1 MSLAAVPPA
10 PTDLAWRVIGL
21 VNLYRLLVPPCLY
34 ALYAIFGP
42 EASLGSTHPELFLW
56 TCVVYFTAGLAVVT
70 ARNLVHAALALIAAF
85 FGVAILFVLLQAGFL
100 ATVQVVLYIG
110 AIAILII
117 FAIMLTRRVMQDTGP
132 QTNEQWWLSALLA
145 LALFVALWVVLQQV
159 PVLQNVTA
167 GPAIS
172 PDYLKQLGAGFVD
185 PNQYLLPFEL
195 ASVLLLVALVGSIV
209 IAGEKQ

>member
-1 MSLAAVPPA
+1 MTVDQIIFLIAAAATLA
-10 PTDLAWRVIGL
+10 
-21 VNLYRLLVPPCLY
+21 
-34 ALYAIFGP
+34 
-42 EASLGSTHPELFLW
+42 
-56 TCVVYFTAGLAVVT
+56 AGLAVVT
-70 ARNLVHAALALIAAF
+70 ARNLVHAALAMIAAF

-117 FAIMLTRRVMQDTGP
+117 FAIMLTRRVMQDSGP
-132 QTNEQWWLSALLA
+132 QTNEQWWLGALLA
-145 LALFVALWVVLQQV
+145 LALFAALWVVLQQV
-159 PVLQNVTA
+159 PALQNVTSQT
-167 GPAIS
+167 IS
-172 PDYLKQLGAGFVD
+172 TDSLKQLGAGFVD